1 MSVIRLGS
9 PKFLDNLPW
18 QDLSRF
24 GLILKCLALKGLQV
38 EGSIQKLPQRH
49 QVSVLVSSGWC
60 SCWFPTNI
68 PGGGE
73 TAEGRTR
80 TSCTHDLELQ
90 GQPHEED
97 GLSGQSS
104 LYTVNPQQTQL
115 SRPRT
120 GRR

>member
-1 MSVIRLGS
+1 MSVVRLGS

-90 GQPHEED
+90 GQPPEED

-104 LYTVNPQQTQL
+104 LYTVNPQ
-115 SRPRT
+115 
-120 GRR
+120 